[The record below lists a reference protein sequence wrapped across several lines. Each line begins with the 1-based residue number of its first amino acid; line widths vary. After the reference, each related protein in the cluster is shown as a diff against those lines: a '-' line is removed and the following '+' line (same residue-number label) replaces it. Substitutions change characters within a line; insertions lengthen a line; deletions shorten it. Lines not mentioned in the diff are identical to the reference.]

1 MTQITEEISS
11 ADPNLDPETWVD
23 QYGDYLYRFALARI
37 KDQAVA
43 EDLVQ
48 ETFLAALQG
57 RKSFNGQSAVKTW
70 LSAILKHK
78 IVDYLRKKNREKA
91 IDDIDTVTQT
101 VEKFFHNNG
110 SWKIPPSEWD
120 DNPSKIYEQHEFMDT
135 LFKCLSELPGR
146 LSKVFMLREMEGLS
160 NKEICNALQV
170 SSTNSWVMLY
180 RARAYLRRCLETF
193 WFNNTK
199 GSRKNNFTFLHLSFS
214 PSLADT
220 SLAKSSK

>member
-91 IDDIDTVTQT
+91 IDDIDTVT
-101 VEKFFHNNG
+101 
-110 SWKIPPSEWD
+110 
-120 DNPSKIYEQHEFMDT
+120 
-135 LFKCLSELPGR
+135 
-146 LSKVFMLREMEGLS
+146 
-160 NKEICNALQV
+160 
-170 SSTNSWVMLY
+170 
-180 RARAYLRRCLETF
+180 
-193 WFNNTK
+193 
-199 GSRKNNFTFLHLSFS
+199 
-214 PSLADT
+214 
-220 SLAKSSK
+220 